1 MAALKYRKHQ
11 VLDGFTAFILCTKM
25 SLCKI
30 EDLKSVREKSFDLSL
45 LSSKEQECRVSHQ
58 SFSSV
63 KSI

>member
-30 EDLKSVREKSFDLSL
+30 EEKIKKYPQTFIFIRYQKLFRLRLSLREKGPAIL
-45 LSSKEQECRVSHQ
+45 
-58 SFSSV
+58 
-63 KSI
+63 

>member
-30 EDLKSVREKSFDLSL
+30 EEKIKKYPQTFIFICVIS
-45 LSSKEQECRVSHQ
+45 ET
-58 SFSSV
+58 FSTQTL
-63 KSI
+63 IA

>member
-30 EDLKSVREKSFDLSL
+30 QKRKKNKSAEPPSTM
-45 LSSKEQECRVSHQ
+45 SSDAY
-58 SFSSV
+58 
-63 KSI
+63 